1 MVVDE
6 SNSDS
11 QTSLHDDDD
20 VDDDVDDNRWET
32 ESARMTSS
40 PRAAVAV
47 VIPRT
52 N

>member
-11 QTSLHDDDD
+11 QTSLHDDD

-32 ESARMTSS
+32 EPVRMTTS

-47 VIPRT
+47 VITRT

>member
-1 MVVDE
+1 MNPIQIHKPRFD
-6 SNSDS
+6 
-11 QTSLHDDDD
+11 DDDD

-32 ESARMTSS
+32 EPARMTSS

>member
-1 MVVDE
+1 MVVAE

-11 QTSLHDDDD
+11 QTSLHDDD
-20 VDDDVDDNRWET
+20 VDDDVDDDRWGT
-32 ESARMTSS
+32 ELVRITTS